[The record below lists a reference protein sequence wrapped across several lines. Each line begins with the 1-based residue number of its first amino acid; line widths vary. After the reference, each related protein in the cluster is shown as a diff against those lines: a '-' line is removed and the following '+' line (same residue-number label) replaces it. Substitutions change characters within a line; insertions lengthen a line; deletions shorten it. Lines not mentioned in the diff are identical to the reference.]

1 MNYKI
6 IAKKAKEGID
16 QLNSGVFPNS
26 ILEPLKDKRLRDDLS
41 NKIFYP
47 KGSPTANEL
56 SPIERKER
64 AKRLKVELAF
74 VHKMSGVDS
83 FLKISFV
90 LIAIGVAMLLFAAI
104 NNNGNMLYG
113 VISVLEG
120 VALFIIGSKNT
131 SVIKNIN
138 VIVLIG
144 LGLLVLEFAIL
155 QLPNPLLTNLD
166 QDILASKRGA
176 AVQTLNLASPFLYLV
191 AKLTVLLTFV
201 LIRSKIQK
209 FNQEKVIFEKNAVV
223 RRV

>member
-1 MNYKI
+1 
-6 IAKKAKEGID
+6 
-16 QLNSGVFPNS
+16 
-26 ILEPLKDKRLRDDLS
+26 
-41 NKIFYP
+41 
-47 KGSPTANEL
+47 
-56 SPIERKER
+56 
-64 AKRLKVELAF
+64 
-74 VHKMSGVDS
+74 
-83 FLKISFV
+83 
-90 LIAIGVAMLLFAAI
+90 
-104 NNNGNMLYG
+104 MLYG

-144 LGLLVLEFAIL
+144 LGILVLEFAIL

-176 AVQTLNLASPFLYLV
+176 AVQTLNLTSPFLYLV

-223 RRV
+223 TR